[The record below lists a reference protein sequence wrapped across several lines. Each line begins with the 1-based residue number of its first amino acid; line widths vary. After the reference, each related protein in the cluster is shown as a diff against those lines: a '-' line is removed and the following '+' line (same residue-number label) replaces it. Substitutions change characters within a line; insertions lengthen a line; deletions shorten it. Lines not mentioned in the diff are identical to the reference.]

1 MMPTDKFDVYL
12 LSELP
17 RLKSLPVD
25 SVFSIGLTVNGKT
38 VDDRKKAKEQL
49 GKLFLQDKYSRM
61 NEAHWPTST
70 TITFENAFLT
80 ARVTFDFLLKLASL
94 TMVTEVQLC
103 EDPTIRRAPRPRGT
117 TVNESGSAE
126 IPKSLSKKIIAVI
139 DNGCPFAHEALRNLS
154 GTSNI
159 HAIWDQDLQPD
170 FPQASGTIP
179 IGFNYGRQVLR
190 AQVNKWLN
198 ANRKDGKLD
207 EDACYKSAFYPAM
220 RARASHGSLVLGLLT
235 SDRALGRLKG
245 AKRLARSKQKDTD
258 IIFVQVPRA
267 IPLAPSR
274 GSVER
279 CMLDGIRYV
288 LLCAADGASV
298 SIVLDYGT
306 EMGPHNGSSW
316 FERAVDQIVTE
327 AKLRSIDLFPVFCSG
342 NGFEDSRHIVLNP
355 HATKG
360 KTSTISYN
368 WHVPR
373 GTDSDSFMELWTSV
387 DDQPIIEFRGPRG
400 FHQTLD
406 TATNTGSPQS
416 SQTSQ
421 LEFQTILCKNVGKQ
435 CQVLLRVAPSR
446 FDSELPLGAAG
457 NWSINLHWPS
467 DRLNKAASVHA
478 YTHWGG
484 HNIGFPQRVW
494 APRFTASSKL
504 LANKSVVIDGLG
516 STWGSA
522 CGALSISA
530 GGYEKW
536 GMNRKAP
543 YSSTGTIRNG
553 THKPNYHAVTEEFP
567 SIDGVL
573 SIGHR
578 SGVVVRGKGT
588 SFAAPQVARYL
599 AINGQPKAITTP
611 IVKPKRLPGFAK
623 RASLS
628 IPPTNCLD
636 T

>member
-1 MMPTDKFDVYL
+1 MLPTDKFDVYL
-12 LSELP
+12 LQELP
-17 RLKSLPVD
+17 RLNSLPVD

-38 VDDRKKAKEQL
+38 VDDRKKAREKI
-49 GKLFLQDKYSRM
+49 GKLFLQEKHSGM
-61 NEAHWPTST
+61 NEAHWPISN
-70 TITFENAFLT
+70 IVTFENVFLT
-80 ARVTFDFLLKLASL
+80 ARITFDFLFKLASL
-94 TMVTEVQLC
+94 AMVTQVQLC
-103 EDPTIRRAPRPRGT
+103 EDPAIRRAPRSRGT
-117 TVNESGSAE
+117 KVNQSKSAE
-126 IPKSLSKKIIAVI
+126 IPKSLARRIVAVI
-139 DNGCPFAHEALRNLS
+139 DNGCPFAHEALQNLS

-179 IGFNYGRQVLR
+179 EGFNYGRQVLK
-190 AQVNKWLN
+190 AQLNKWLN
-198 ANRKDGKLD
+198 ANRKDGNLD
-207 EDACYKSAFYPAM
+207 EDACYKSALYPAM

-235 SDRALGRLKG
+235 SDRARGTLKG

-258 IIFVQVPRA
+258 IIFVQVPRS

-288 LLCAADGASV
+288 LLCAPDGASV

-306 EMGPHNGSSW
+306 EMGPHDGSSW

-355 HATKG
+355 HANKASSFTV
-360 KTSTISYN
+360 SYN

-373 GTDSDSFMELWTSV
+373 GTDSDSFMELWTND
-387 DDQPIIEFRGPRG
+387 DDQPMIEFKGPRG

-406 TATNTGSPQS
+406 TATSTDSPQLP
-416 SQTSQ
+416 QTSPI
-421 LEFQTILCKNVGKQ
+421 EPQTILCKKVGKQ
-435 CQVLLRVAPSR
+435 YQVLLRVAPSR

-457 NWSINLHWPS
+457 NWTITLQWSI
-467 DRLNKAASVHA
+467 DRLNQAASVHA

-494 APRFTASSKL
+494 APRFTASSQS

-522 CGALSISA
+522 CGTLSISA

-543 YSSTGTIRNG
+543 YSSMGAIRNG
-553 THKPNYHAVTEEFP
+553 TDKPNYHAVTEEFP
-567 SIDGVL
+567 SIDGIL

-588 SFAAPQVARYL
+588 SFAAPQVARSL
-599 AINGQPKAITTP
+599 AINGQPKTITTL
-611 IVKPKRLPGFAK
+611 IAKPKRLPGFAK

-628 IPPTNCLD
+628 VTPTNCLD